1 MSLESEFEK
10 EYIYPYA
17 GAFDGAPIFDSQGI
31 HTQNKSDLKKIVSS
45 LDALDFEIIRFS
57 EFILRKKQSLGA
69 TSIGNQ

>member
-10 EYIYPYA
+10 EYIYPW
-17 GAFDGAPIFDSQGI
+17 GIWWGSNFD
-31 HTQNKSDLKKIVSS
+31 TQNKSDLKKIVSS